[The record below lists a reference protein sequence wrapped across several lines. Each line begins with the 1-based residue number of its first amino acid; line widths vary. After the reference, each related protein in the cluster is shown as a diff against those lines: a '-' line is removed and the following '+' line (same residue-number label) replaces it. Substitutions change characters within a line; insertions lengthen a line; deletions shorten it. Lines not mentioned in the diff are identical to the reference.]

1 MNASKWRYAL
11 AEPTL
16 GSEEALVA
24 KEVVESGWLS
34 MGPRT
39 QAFEEAFAAKH
50 GSAHA
55 IAVANGTAAL
65 HLSLL
70 ALGIGPGDEVIQPS
84 MTFAASA
91 NMTIAVGATPVF
103 ADIISPEEPTIDPE
117 DIARRITPRTKA
129 VIVMHYGGYPARM
142 SELMALC
149 KAKKLLLI
157 EDACHGPA
165 QRVPELGHRAL
176 GTFGVLGTF
185 SFFANKNMTT
195 GEGGMI
201 LSDDE
206 GLATKLRLLRSHGM
220 TSLSWDRH
228 RGHAN
233 SYDVMVHGLNYRI
246 DDLRSAIGLVQLEK
260 LEQANSARRAVAK
273 TYSRAIEEANLPDL
287 TYVFGD
293 RAEFGAAHI
302 AAILTPA
309 SKRDDIRT
317 VLRDERIQTSL
328 HYPPIHSFTAFL
340 DKGVEAG
347 QLIDAGLPMT
357 EEFASRVITLPIYS
371 GLATEDAS
379 IIADT
384 LIQAF
389 EPEFA

>member
-1 MNASKWRYAL
+1 MSAPKWRFAL

-16 GSEEALVA
+16 GAEEAQVA
-24 KEVVESGWLS
+24 KEVVENGWLS

-39 QAFEEAFAAKH
+39 KAFEEAFAAKH

-70 ALGIGPGDEVIQPS
+70 ALDIGPGVEVIQPS

-91 NMTIAVGATPVF
+91 NMTIAAGATPVF
-103 ADIISPEEPTIDPE
+103 ADIISPQEPTIDPE
-117 DIARRITPRTKA
+117 DVARRITPRTRV

-142 SELMALC
+142 AELMALC
-149 KAKKLLLI
+149 DEHKLLLV

-165 QRVPELGHRAL
+165 QRVPELGDRAL
-176 GTFGVLGTF
+176 GTFGALGTF

-201 LSDDE
+201 LSDDGE
-206 GLATKLRLLRSHGM
+206 LAAKLRLLRSHGM

-228 RGHAN
+228 RGHAS

-246 DDLRSAIGLVQLEK
+246 DDLRSAIGLIQLEK
-260 LEQANSARRAVAK
+260 LEKANSARRAVAQI
-273 TYSRAIEEANLPDL
+273 YARVFDEAKLPDVA
-287 TYVFGD
+287 YVFGD
-293 RAEFGAAHI
+293 RPSDGAAHI
-302 AAILTPA
+302 AAILVPA
-309 SKRDDIRT
+309 SKRDDIRKA
-317 VLRDERIQTSL
+317 LHDARIQTSL
-328 HYPPIHSFTAFL
+328 HYPPIHFFSAFA
-340 DKGVEAG
+340 DKGNA
-347 QLIDAGLPMT
+347 AGLATAQLPNT
-357 EEFASRVITLPIYS
+357 EEFASRVITLPIYP
-371 GLATEDAS
+371 GLGTENAVL
-379 IIADT
+379 IADT
-384 LIQAF
+384 FIQAF